1 MRRFLKTGSQQQFSP
16 VLITILGTTL
26 PETVKLWFINHRI
39 QKFIDKPRQYTKC
52 FSFLHSTRFCQKTA
66 ICINCGVS
74 HSGQC
79 SNNSRCINC
88 KGDHPANSLNCPEYI
103 KEKKILELK
112 CEQHL
117 TLGEARRRFRDNKRT
132 SYSAVIQTNT
142 VNLDMQDYLE
152 KKLENMLTSFQAILE
167 KQTTL
172 IMEAFQKTM
181 EYVLSHLSKI
191 FEMGKSSHSPLRK
204 KKLLVIN
211 PQSIKH
217 AFLVKAM
224 HPITWTGDNYGIFMN
239 IIQWNCRGLKN
250 KFIWLNIPPFSEADI
265 WIFQE
270 TFLSIHDNI
279 NLPNKIIFRKDREDR
294 SGGGLLIAVPSN
306 ISAQQ
311 IPIQIQQT
319 RELEILAIKIHVRN
333 ISFYIVNIY
342 APRGFNII
350 IKSFLESLMA
360 PMIIFGDFNL
370 HHPMWGSDHI
380 SRYSNEFVE
389 WITDSNLVLNTT
401 VPTYRS
407 SAGATS
413 LIDLTVC
420 SSSMSGYCSSYVLD
434 CFFESDHSPIITELS
449 LLNSNKRIFKKV
461 NWQAVMNQTHFIL
474 NNPEVNFE
482 NLSDKI
488 SQVITNNIR
497 FITHPQLQADMFAD
511 YFASKNAYHEPL
523 PLDFL
528 YDKNNLLNKPFHILE
543 LHSAIKNSKNT
554 TLGADHVTA
563 IFFKNLDQGQRD
575 VILRYFQKLFD
586 NAIVPDSWKHAIILP
601 IPKPCKDKTK
611 ISSYRPI
618 ALTSVFS
625 KTFERILANRI
636 SYYLTKERKLHPQ
649 HYGFVPFK
657 DSRSATYLDHNHYN
671 YIFSAETLAICQAL
685 DDLVESNVNLLVLS
699 DSLSVLSALQ
709 NFSIKSNK

>member
-1 MRRFLKTGSQQQFSP
+1 METGFSKFFRSSLRDAEIILPAGQRIISEINILVENSQGSSQIPKSNPQLLNAEIKKKIARHENIKSMSFTRNGKIRFSTLDPVCAAQILSLEKISNVSVKTNILWEGITSRFLIFEIPLDISLNEIAKELQKTNNFEIIEIRRFIKTGSQQQFSP

-39 QKFIDKPRQYTKC
+39 QNFIDKPRQCTTC

-66 ICINCGVS
+66 ICINCGDP

-181 EYVLSHLSKI
+181 ESVLTQLSKI
-191 FEMGKSSHSPLRK
+191 FEMGNRVTPHCGKK
-204 KKLLVIN
+204 KKLLVLN
-211 PQSIKH
+211 PQSVKY
-217 AFLVKAM
+217 ALLVKAT
-224 HPITWTGDNYGIFMN
+224 HPITWTGDNYGITDTD
-239 IIQWNCRGLKN
+239 QK
-250 KFIWLNIPPFSEADI
+250 LNIL
-265 WIFQE
+265 Q
-270 TFLSIHDNI
+270 
-279 NLPNKIIFRKDREDR
+279 
-294 SGGGLLIAVPSN
+294 
-306 ISAQQ
+306 
-311 IPIQIQQT
+311 
-319 RELEILAIKIHVRN
+319 
-333 ISFYIVNIY
+333 
-342 APRGFNII
+342 
-350 IKSFLESLMA
+350 
-360 PMIIFGDFNL
+360 
-370 HHPMWGSDHI
+370 
-380 SRYSNEFVE
+380 
-389 WITDSNLVLNTT
+389 
-401 VPTYRS
+401 
-407 SAGATS
+407 
-413 LIDLTVC
+413 
-420 SSSMSGYCSSYVLD
+420 
-434 CFFESDHSPIITELS
+434 
-449 LLNSNKRIFKKV
+449 
-461 NWQAVMNQTHFIL
+461 L
-474 NNPEVNFE
+474 NN
-482 NLSDKI
+482 
-488 SQVITNNIR
+488 R
-497 FITHPQLQADMFAD
+497 FITHPQLQADLFAD

-554 TLGADHVTA
+554 TPGADHVTA

-586 NAIVPDSWKHAIILP
+586 NAIVPDSWKHAILLP

-657 DSRSATYLDHNHYN
+657 DSRSATYLVHKAIMNAKLQK
-671 YIFSAETLAICQAL
+671 IFCR
-685 DDLVESNVNLLVLS
+685 
-699 DSLSVLSALQ
+699 
-709 NFSIKSNK
+709 NKFRH